1 MAEQAMVDFVLDDEQ
16 HWVAVLACGHR
27 QHVRHRP
34 PLVAR
39 EWVLSPAGRQSRLGQ
54 TLWCKHC
61 EAEALKAPEVQ
72 PESTTSPES

>member
-1 MAEQAMVDFVLDDEQ
+1 MAAQVMVDFVLDDEQ

-34 PLVAR
+34 PLVER
-39 EWVLSPAGRQSRLGQ
+39 HWVLTASGRQSRLGQ

-61 EAEALKAPEVQ
+61 QRDGIMDSEVLPE
-72 PESTTSPES
+72 